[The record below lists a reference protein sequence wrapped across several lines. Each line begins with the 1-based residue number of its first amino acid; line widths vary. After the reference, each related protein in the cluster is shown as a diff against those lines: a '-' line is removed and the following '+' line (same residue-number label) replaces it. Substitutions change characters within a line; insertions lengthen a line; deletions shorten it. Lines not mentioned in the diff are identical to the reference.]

1 MESLKC
7 QLNFKTSTQILTNQS
22 QIQTKMQQETKS
34 HPKHIVQTSTTW
46 KVTKYGVISGPYF
59 PAFGLKTE
67 RYFVSLRIQ
76 SACGEIRTRNN
87 SVFGHLS
94 TSERQ
99 LQHQQNYKK
108 KRHKARKTPKKPNC
122 KSPRLNGA
130 LENKTLLATQ
140 IHLHKMQINRDDRN
154 NGICLV

>member
-59 PAFGLKTE
+59 PAFGLNTE

-76 SACGEIRTRNN
+76 TEGGKIRTTITPNTDTFYAVNVKQFACVAR
-87 SVFGHLS
+87 V
-94 TSERQ
+94 TSLRKFCKI
-99 LQHQQNYKK
+99 H
-108 KRHKARKTPKKPNC
+108 RKTIVMKLFVSKAA
-122 KSPRLNGA
+122 GY
-130 LENKTLLATQ
+130 
-140 IHLHKMQINRDDRN
+140 
-154 NGICLV
+154 